1 MGGGG
6 SQSQQQK
13 VKNSEDA
20 DARSPRGSGE
30 FQEAP
35 LLMTDFD
42 FFEEELNRYQES
54 LTESL
59 MERRCGMMNGDPME
73 ELSEVYSEVAIME
86 SDFKKALG
94 IFNHLLGHSRGL
106 FHKNREMN
114 VELDKIHHENQMMQ
128 HSSQG

>member
-1 MGGGG
+1 M
-6 SQSQQQK
+6 
-13 VKNSEDA
+13 KNSEDA

-30 FQEAP
+30 FQEAT

-128 HSSQG
+128 QSSQG